1 VAAVSPSSSLKTCTL
16 RHSRICPRRCPQS
29 LHRGQCAVGTRLEAA
44 LAASASDLFSTAF
57 STAVENA
64 PRLHQDPGAVCRS
77 SPLHCSTFPAR
88 NRRESPVKRTYQPN
102 TRKRA
107 KTHGFRKR
115 MSTAA
120 GRAIIKR
127 RRARGRKRLSA

>member
-1 VAAVSPSSSLKTCTL
+1 VKTCTL
-16 RHSRICPRRCPQS
+16 RHSQICPPGCPQ
-29 LHRGQCAVGTRLEAA
+29 RCGQRPFAVGARRQA
-44 LAASASDLFSTAF
+44 DLDPCAGDEFSTGF

-64 PRLHQDPGAVCRS
+64 LHLHQDPGAQRRG

-88 NRRESPVKRTYQPN
+88 NRREKPVKRTYQPN